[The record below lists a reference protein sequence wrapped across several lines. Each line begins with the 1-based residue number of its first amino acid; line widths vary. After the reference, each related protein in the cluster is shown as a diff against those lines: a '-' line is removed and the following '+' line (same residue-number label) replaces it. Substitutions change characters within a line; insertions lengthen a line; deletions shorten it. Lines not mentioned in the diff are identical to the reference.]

1 MRVHFLPSSFGD
13 PALQLATSL
22 VVNDA
27 LSVDAGCLGFAALDV
42 QLGVRDILLTHT
54 HIDHVG
60 SLPIFL
66 VNMFQ
71 SDVPT
76 PRILAPADVLESVRN
91 DLFNDRLWPD
101 LVRLSTPDASLVELV
116 ELPADTPT
124 EVGSVRVTPIAINH
138 VVPTYAYLLDEP
150 GCSVLVVTDT
160 GETTRVW
167 ECARECDDLAGVFIE
182 SAFPESQQGL
192 ARDSGH
198 LTPLGMARQLD
209 QIGRPVRSIVV
220 HLNPLVRDI
229 LVTEI
234 EALGREELEIGLPGT
249 IYEF

>member
-13 PALQLATSL
+13 PSLQLATSL
-22 VVNDA
+22 VVNDTLA
-27 LSVDAGCLGFAALDV
+27 VDAGCLGFADLDV
-42 QLGVRDILLTHT
+42 QLPVRDIVLTHT

-76 PRILAPADVLESVRN
+76 PRVLAPADVLQSVRD

-116 ELPADTPT
+116 ELPSGEPS
-124 EVGSVRVTPIAINH
+124 EVGEVRGTPVPVNH
-138 VVPTYAYLLDEP
+138 VVPTYAYLIEEP

-160 GETTRVW
+160 SETNRVW
-167 ECARECDDLAGVFIE
+167 EYARERDDLAGVFIE
-182 SAFPESQQGL
+182 SAFPESQQEL

-198 LTPLGMARQLD
+198 LTPSGMARQLD
-209 QIGRPVRSIVV
+209 QLQRPVRSIVV
-220 HLNPLVRDI
+220 HLNPLVRET
-229 LVTEI
+229 LVNEI
-234 EALGREELEIGLPGT
+234 EALGREEVEIGLPGT